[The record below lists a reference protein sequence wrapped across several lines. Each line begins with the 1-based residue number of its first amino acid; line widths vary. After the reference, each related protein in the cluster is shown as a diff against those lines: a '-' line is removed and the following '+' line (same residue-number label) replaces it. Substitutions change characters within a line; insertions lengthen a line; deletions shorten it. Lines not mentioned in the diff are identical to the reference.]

1 MTAVASTVVDKYQVP
16 ALFAPYVGKIND
28 LDAHEAIP
36 VSHWREEFGSAVGD
50 FVEAQMKLVFNPNAD
65 KDESEINA
73 HNVWNLKME
82 QAPGA
87 FDVQRRMKV
96 IDFVGIDRQIIF
108 PGGLG
113 QQAIYLYNKADDP
126 NAFKD
131 IKTNRKQYAHK
142 LIECHNDWCVRAWRG
157 QTRLRTVAI
166 LLEDNVDDMYATLK
180 TLIDKGVRLFQLSCT
195 KPPGGVSPADPAMD
209 RVWALASEAGIA
221 FAAHVDGSS
230 ADGFLATQKWKHAPA
245 FDGWKIGDE
254 FALDPWTLTNLHLA
268 VQNFI
273 TTLVLGGVF
282 DRHKNLRFGVQEFG
296 AHWVGPLA
304 ENMDRYYAH
313 TPFPTDIGERRLKMK
328 PSDYVRKHVRV
339 APFYFEP
346 VGQYIDRYGFEDVYC
361 FATDFP
367 HYEGGRKPM
376 EDFAASLAGQKDGTV
391 RKFMVENAKYIM
403 PNN

>member
-1 MTAVASTVVDKYQVP
+1 
-16 ALFAPYVGKIND
+16 
-28 LDAHEAIP
+28 
-36 VSHWREEFGSAVGD
+36 
-50 FVEAQMKLVFNPNAD
+50 
-65 KDESEINA
+65 
-73 HNVWNLKME
+73 
-82 QAPGA
+82 
-87 FDVQRRMKV
+87 MKV

-113 QQAIYLYNKADDP
+113 QQAIYLYNKAEDP

-328 PSDYVRKHVRV
+328 PSDYIRKHVRV
-339 APFYFEP
+339 APLANTSIDTVLRTCTASQRIFRTMRAEGSLWKILLRALPDKRRRRYGSSWWRTRNTSCQMIDANTLGSEP
-346 VGQYIDRYGFEDVYC
+346 VESQIRGMARRPAIS
-361 FATDFP
+361 
-367 HYEGGRKPM
+367 GRR
-376 EDFAASLAGQKDGTV
+376 QQ
-391 RKFMVENAKYIM
+391 
-403 PNN
+403 

>member
-166 LLEDNVDDMYATLK
+166 LLEDNVDDMYTTLK

-376 EDFAASLAGQKDGTV
+376 EDFAASLAGQKEETV

>member
-1 MTAVASTVVDKYQVP
+1 MAAATSTADNYQVP
-16 ALFAPYVGKIND
+16 ALFAPYVGQIND

-36 VSHWREEFGSAVGD
+36 VSHWREEFGSVVGD

-65 KDESEINA
+65 KDESEINV

-87 FDVQRRMKV
+87 FDVQRRLKV

-126 NAFKD
+126 SAFKD
-131 IKTNRKQYAHK
+131 IKTDRKQYARK

-157 QTRLRTVAI
+157 QSRLRTVAI
-166 LLEDNVDDMYATLK
+166 LLEDNADDMYATLK

-195 KPPGGVSPADPAMD
+195 KPPGGVSPADPALD
-209 RVWALASEAGIA
+209 RVWGLASDAGIS

-230 ADGFLATQKWKHAPA
+230 ADGFLATQKWKQAPA

-268 VQNFI
+268 VQNFLA
-273 TTLVLGGVF
+273 TLVLGGVF
-282 DRHKNLRFGVQEFG
+282 DRHKNLRFAVQEFG
-296 AHWVGPLA
+296 AHWIGPLA

-328 PSDYVRKHVRV
+328 PSDYVRNHVRV

-346 VGQYIDRYGFEDVYC
+346 VGKYIDRYGFEDVYC

-376 EDFAASLAGQKDGTV
+376 EDFAASLAGQKESTV

-403 PNN
+403 PNT

>member
-1 MTAVASTVVDKYQVP
+1 
-16 ALFAPYVGKIND
+16 
-28 LDAHEAIP
+28 
-36 VSHWREEFGSAVGD
+36 
-50 FVEAQMKLVFNPNAD
+50 
-65 KDESEINA
+65 
-73 HNVWNLKME
+73 
-82 QAPGA
+82 
-87 FDVQRRMKV
+87 
-96 IDFVGIDRQIIF
+96 
-108 PGGLG
+108 
-113 QQAIYLYNKADDP
+113 
-126 NAFKD
+126 
-131 IKTNRKQYAHK
+131 
-142 LIECHNDWCVRAWRG
+142 
-157 QTRLRTVAI
+157 
-166 LLEDNVDDMYATLK
+166 
-180 TLIDKGVRLFQLSCT
+180 
-195 KPPGGVSPADPAMD
+195 MD

-282 DRHKNLRFGVQEFG
+282 DRHRNLRFGVQEFG
-296 AHWVGPLA
+296 AHWIGPLA

-328 PSDYVRKHVRV
+328 PSDYIRNHVRV

-346 VGQYIDRYGFEDVYC
+346 VGKYIDRYGFEDVYC

-376 EDFAASLAGQKDGTV
+376 EDFAASLAGHKDTTI

-403 PNN
+403 PNA

>member
-1 MTAVASTVVDKYQVP
+1 MTAVTSTVADKYQVP

-166 LLEDNVDDMYATLK
+166 LLEDNVDDMYTTLK

-282 DRHKNLRFGVQEFG
+282 DRHQNLRFGVQEFG

-328 PSDYVRKHVRV
+328 PSDYIRKHVRV

-376 EDFAASLAGQKDGTV
+376 EDFAASLAGQKEETV